1 MGGNFVSDPEI
12 VIPAAELPSC
22 QACGRQDETLRIA
35 TYPFVVSV
43 VFITFQRQFS
53 GLWCSRHRTQ
63 YWLQA
68 GLITS
73 IIGWLGFPFGLLF
86 TPIQLFQLM
95 KGGIQPVEA
104 NAVLLKRLGE
114 KKMQE
119 GNSSAAIKCF
129 EASLQYMDVP
139 EVRERLQR
147 LYTARADQESVGM
160 AKKIGLY
167 LAVIFGFA
175 ILGLLVG
182 IVDYFFSY
190 YVATAVGDTNL
201 IVSILLWTPFVTMVF
216 LSISLLRCVVE
227 WVVRFTGQTRAFPSF
242 FLGVAALFVFI
253 YNSMSGEMVADLII
267 YSINGQGFESVAEL
281 IFAWVLTFL
290 LGGVDYLLYV
300 FSVKETWAIILEI
313 LLLVSIIS
321 GVVVLWIKSRE
332 WAKWQTL
339 LESLRATQWN
349 RNINF

>member
-1 MGGNFVSDPEI
+1 MVDPEI
-12 VIPAAELPSC
+12 VVPVTELPSC
-22 QACGRQDETLRIA
+22 QACGRQDETLRFA
-35 TYPFVVSV
+35 VYPFVVSV
-43 VFITFQRQFS
+43 VFITFQRQFA

-86 TPIQLFQLM
+86 TPVQLFQLM
-95 KGGIQPVEA
+95 KGGKQPAEA
-104 NAVLLKRLGE
+104 NAALLKRLGE
-114 KKMQE
+114 KKMQQ
-119 GNSSAAIKCF
+119 GDSAVAIKCF
-129 EASLQYMDVP
+129 EASLQYADNP

-147 LYTARADQESVGM
+147 LYAARSNEESVG
-160 AKKIGLY
+160 AVKKAGLY

-175 ILGLLVG
+175 VLGLLVG

-190 YVATAVGDTNL
+190 YVVTAVGETNL
-201 IVSILLWTPFVTMVF
+201 IVSILLWTPFVTMIF

-227 WVVRFTGQTRAFPSF
+227 WVVRFTRQPRAFPSF
-242 FLGVAALFVFI
+242 FLGVVALFVFI
-253 YNSMSGEMVADLII
+253 YNAMSGEMVADLII
-267 YSINGQGFESVAEL
+267 YSINGQGYESVAEL
-281 IFAWVLTFL
+281 IFVWVLTFL

-313 LLLVSIIS
+313 LLLASIIS
-321 GVVVLWIKSRE
+321 GIVVLWIKSRE
-332 WAKWQTL
+332 WAGWQTL
-339 LESLRATQWN
+339 LESLRGTQWN